1 MLVQLIINDL
11 AIVNKLHLDFDS
23 GMTVLTGETGAGKS
37 ILIDALGLIL
47 GDRADTNIIRGG
59 AEKTDIT
66 AIFSVK
72 NNAAVDKKL
81 NRIEINSNGDEL
93 FIRRIIKKDGR
104 SRAYINDTPVP
115 IQTIRDIGECL
126 IEIHGQHA
134 HQTISQPKTQQKLLD
149 QFGQYEPTL
158 TEIIN
163 TYKKLIEIDNKI
175 KKLNTSDGD
184 FESTLTL
191 LKYQIEE
198 LNKLAIEESEYAK
211 LSEEFKRQ
219 SNSKHIL
226 QACHEILNELSESDT
241 DINTKLL
248 KCQKEIDELS
258 LLDNSLKNIPA
269 LIDSAVI
276 QINEATTELKNY
288 LNEFDADTSQLHS
301 LENRLDKL
309 NELARKY
316 KKRPEELPD
325 HLKLLIKKLN
335 KLENSFEQRE
345 KLEIKQKELTKTY
358 FKLAAELRKKRIK
371 TAKIFSEEITN
382 KIHELG
388 MAGKLQIDVEPINSG
403 NPHRYGM
410 DEITFMVSTNP
421 GQPLRPIAK
430 VASGG
435 ELSRLSLAIQIISS
449 KDNNIPTMIF
459 DEVDAGIGG
468 GVAEIVGKLL
478 SALANHSQIFCVT
491 HLPQVA
497 SYGQQH
503 FQVTK
508 NTRQGETYTEVRSL
522 NEKERI
528 NEIARMLAGMEVT
541 TESRANA
548 EKMLALK

>member
-1 MLVQLIINDL
+1 MLAQLIIKDL
-11 AIVNKLHLDFDS
+11 AIINKLSLNFNR
-23 GMTVLTGETGAGKS
+23 GLTVLTGETGAGKS

-47 GDRADTNIIRGG
+47 GDRADTNIIRGS

-66 AIFSVK
+66 AIFSIK
-72 NNAAVDKKL
+72 NNRAVNKKL
-81 NRIEINSNGDEL
+81 SHLEMDLNSDEL
-93 FIRRIIKKDGR
+93 FIRRTIRKDGR
-104 SRAYINDTPVP
+104 SRAYINDTPVS
-115 IQTIRDIGECL
+115 IQTIRDIGKYL

-134 HQTISQPKTQQKLLD
+134 HQAISQPKTQRKLLD
-149 QFGQYEPTL
+149 QFGQYKSTL
-158 TEIIN
+158 DEIMS
-163 TYKKLIEIDNKI
+163 TYKELMKIESKI
-175 KKLNTSDGD
+175 KELNTSDDD
-184 FESTLTL
+184 FESKLTL

-198 LNKLAIEESEYAK
+198 LNKQAIEESEYTM

-219 SNSKHIL
+219 SNSKHIVE
-226 QACHEILNELSESDT
+226 ACYRILNELSESDA

-248 KCQKEIDELS
+248 KCQKEINELC
-258 LLDNSLKNIPA
+258 LLDNSLNNIPK

-288 LNEFDADTSQLHS
+288 LNEFDPDTSQLNS
-301 LENRLDKL
+301 LETRLDKL

-325 HLKLLIKKLN
+325 HLNSLITELN
-335 KLENSFEQRE
+335 QLENSFEKRE
-345 KLEIKQKELTKTY
+345 KLELKQKELTIRY
-358 FKLAAELRKKRIK
+358 FNLVTELSNKRIK
-371 TAKIFSEEITN
+371 TAKIFSQKITN

-388 MAGKLQIDVEPINSG
+388 LTGKLQIDVERINSKI
-403 NPHRYGM
+403 PHQYGM

-421 GQPLRPIAK
+421 GQPLRPISK

-449 KDNNIPTMIF
+449 KDNKTPTMIF

-468 GVAEIVGKLL
+468 SVAEIVGKLL
-478 SALANHSQIFCVT
+478 SDLGNHSQIFCVT

-508 NTRQGETYTEVRSL
+508 STKQNETFTEVKSL
-522 NEKERI
+522 DEKERI
-528 NEIARMLAGMEVT
+528 NEIARMLAGMEIT

>member
-175 KKLNTSDGD
+175 KRLNTSDGD

-358 FKLAAELRKKRIK
+358 FKLAVELRNKRIK

>member
-175 KKLNTSDGD
+175 KRLNTNDGD

-358 FKLAAELRKKRIK
+358 FKLAAELRNKRIK

>member
-11 AIVNKLHLDFDS
+11 AIINKLRLNFEC

-66 AIFSVK
+66 AIFSIK
-72 NNAAVDKKL
+72 NNTAANKKL
-81 NRIEINSNGDEL
+81 NCMEINSDGDEL
-93 FIRRIIKKDGR
+93 FIRRTIRKDGR

-115 IQTIRDIGECL
+115 IQTIRDISECL

-134 HQTISQPKTQQKLLD
+134 HQTISQPKTQRKLLD
-149 QFGQYEPTL
+149 QFGQYESTL
-158 TEIIN
+158 TETIN
-163 TYKKLIEIDNKI
+163 TYQELMEIDNKI
-175 KKLNTSDGD
+175 KELNTSSDD

-198 LNKLAIEESEYAK
+198 LNKLAIEESEYGK
-211 LSEEFKRQ
+211 LKEEFKRQ
-219 SNSKHIL
+219 SNSKHIIE
-226 QACHEILNELSESDT
+226 ACHEILNKLSESDT
-241 DINTKLL
+241 NINTKLL
-248 KCQKEIDELS
+248 KCQKEIDELC
-258 LLDNSLKNIPA
+258 LLDNSLNNIPT

-288 LNEFDADTSQLHS
+288 LNEFDADTSQLSS
-301 LENRLDKL
+301 LESRLDKL

-316 KKRPEELPD
+316 KKRPDELPD
-325 HLKLLIKKLN
+325 HLNLLIKQLN
-335 KLENSFEQRE
+335 ELENSFEQRE
-345 KLEIKQKELTKTY
+345 KLELKQKELTTNY
-358 FKLAAELRKKRIK
+358 FNLAAELRNKRIK
-371 TAKIFSEEITN
+371 AAKVFSEEITN

-388 MAGKLQIDVEPINSG
+388 MAGKLQIDVEPINSKK
-403 NPHRYGM
+403 PHQFGM

-449 KDNNIPTMIF
+449 KDNNTPTMIF

-478 SALANHSQIFCVT
+478 STLATHSQIFCVT

-508 NTRQGETYTEVRSL
+508 NTKQGETYTEVRSL
-522 NEKERI
+522 DEKERI

-548 EKMLALK
+548 ERMLALK